1 MKSTKM
7 TRLTGLAALVVM
19 ILFSAQASGADL
31 YSLQPGSTFSEGCV
45 PPCHCPV
52 FGPNDVAGTFVM
64 GEGHTEGTITEYPIE
79 EIAWTVTFDGEIV
92 HELTGTGTYRMG
104 GGGYALMHELA
115 LDLVIDGGETEHLES
130 GLVPGGSEFPSI
142 SIPVSR
148 GTECFDIWMDI
159 VAAPVDFY
167 ITGRGSTYTEG
178 CVPPCDCP
186 TWMGRLRGRFTLI
199 PGGSDPLFRYYDI
212 EEIRWIVIG
221 FEGIMHRITGRGTY
235 KIGGE
240 VALMHQMELDLVIDG
255 GEPEH
260 LESGLVVGGAG
271 FPGRIS
277 ISMARGTL
285 CYDISIDLRARKW
298 SHGAD

>member
-7 TRLTGLAALVVM
+7 TRLTGIAALVVM
-19 ILFSAQASGADL
+19 TLFSAQASGADL

-52 FGPNDVAGTFVM
+52 FGPNDVTGTFVM
-64 GEGHTEGTITEYPIE
+64 GEGLSEGTITEYPIE

-92 HELTGTGTYRMG
+92 HQILGSGVYRVGGTW
-104 GGGYALMHELA
+104 APMHQLE
-115 LDLVIDGGETEHLES
+115 LDLNIDSCEPEHLDS
-130 GLVPGGSEFPSI
+130 GLVPGGLEFPSI

-148 GTECFDIWMDI
+148 GTECMDIWMDI
-159 VAAPVDFY
+159 VAAPIDFY

-186 TWMGRLRGRFTLI
+186 TWMGKLRGRFSLA

-240 VALMHQMELDLVIDG
+240 VALMHQMELDLIIDG

-260 LESGLVVGGAG
+260 LESGLVQGGAD
-271 FPGRIS
+271 FPRRIS

-285 CYDISIDLRARKW
+285 CYDISIDLRARKRW
-298 SHGAD
+298 GGSE